1 MDGVVVGSRGGTAG
15 LYRLTGTGPAAA
27 PSIGGSLGATL
38 GTMANKYCTVMPH
51 EVLPHSIICD
61 IFNLEKG
68 VTHTVLMSQ
77 VRAAMVETPSDDFK
91 AFLFS

>member
-1 MDGVVVGSRGGTAG
+1 MDGVVVGPRGGTAG
-15 LYRLTGTGPAAA
+15 FYRLTG
-27 PSIGGSLGATL
+27 TL